1 MGKQKP
7 WSCVC
12 LPDPWWCVCAFFFF
26 FSPSLFWN
34 KCCDLKVTPAL
45 FPVLRGSQ
53 GCYYFLHAKQLQ
65 PPSPAP
71 GLRAG
76 RQDVFLEADL
86 AWQGSRENFL
96 SLLRIL
102 H

>member
-1 MGKQKP
+1 M
-7 WSCVC
+7 CV
-12 LPDPWWCVCAFFFF
+12 FFFF

-34 KCCDLKVTPAL
+34 KRCDLKVTPAL
-45 FPVLRGSQ
+45 FTRMRGSQ
-53 GCYYFLHAKQLQ
+53 SCYYFFVCEAAAASLPKTF
-65 PPSPAP
+65 

-76 RQDVFLEADL
+76 RQDVFLDADL

-96 SLLRIL
+96 SLLGIL